1 MKSLSVAVLALAIG
15 GALGYFAYQPIN
27 EALHTEGQST
37 SSSNDP
43 LYWVAP
49 MDPNYKRDKPG
60 KSPMGMDLIPVY
72 EEESAG
78 GEKDPAGTVTINPAV
93 ENNLGVKVA
102 PVRQQMLSPQIETVG
117 YVAFDESRLWQI
129 NSRVSGWIQK
139 LNIDAIGEK
148 VKKGEV
154 LFELYSPD
162 LVRAQEELLNAKR
175 MGKAV
180 LVKGAKERLISLGV
194 DSAQINQ
201 ILRSGKA
208 KRNIAVKAPSD
219 GVIATLNVRD
229 GAYLSPAQTVISGGS
244 LSEVWVDA
252 EVFERQ
258 SHWVKQGAAA
268 EMTLDA
274 LPGKVLQGNVDYVY
288 PVLDAKTRTLRVRLK
303 FDNQSGDLKPNMF
316 ANITLIPKSDELSRV
331 IPQQAVIRSGNMT
344 RVVLALG
351 EGKFRSTRIVTG
363 REAAGQIEV
372 LEGLSENDKVVT
384 SAHFLLDSESSQSAD
399 FSRMEGLETAA
410 ASSAWATGTI
420 TDVMA
425 GHRMLTIQHAPVAE
439 WDWPAMQM
447 NFTVK
452 EGSELS
458 QLAEGQS
465 IRFLIEQTED
475 GQYLIDQISM
485 EQDGTANQMSP
496 VGQHETA
503 VANTA
508 WAKGTI
514 TDVMADHRM
523 LTIQHSPI
531 PEWDWPAM
539 QMNFTVKEGDD
550 LSQLIGGESI
560 RFLIEKTEAG
570 DYVISEIRPEGEMDH
585 SQMNHGVM
593 DMPSA
598 EDNK

>member
-27 EALHTEGQST
+27 EALHTDGQSA
-37 SSSNDP
+37 SSSNEP

-72 EEESAG
+72 EEDLAG
-78 GEKDPAGTVTINPAV
+78 GQDDVAGTVTINPAV

-102 PVRQQMLSPQIETVG
+102 PVLQQKLAPQIETVG

-139 LNIDAIGEK
+139 LNIAAIGEK

-201 ILRSGKA
+201 ILRRGKA
-208 KRNIAVKAPSD
+208 KRDIAIKAPSD

-229 GAYLSPAQTVISGGS
+229 GAYLSPAQAVISGGS

-274 LPGKVLQGNVDYVY
+274 LPGQAWEGKIDYVY

-303 FDNQSGDLKPNMF
+303 FDNQNGDLKPNMF
-316 ANITLIPKSDELSRV
+316 ANITLMPKIDELSRV

-351 EGKFRSTRIVTG
+351 EGKFRSTRILTG

-372 LEGLSENDKVVT
+372 LEGLSETDKVVT

-399 FSRMEGLETAA
+399 FSRMAGQEEKAIVANT
-410 ASSAWATGTI
+410 AWATGTI

-425 GHRMLTIQHAPVAE
+425 GHRMLTIQH
-439 WDWPAMQM
+439 
-447 NFTVK
+447 
-452 EGSELS
+452 
-458 QLAEGQS
+458 
-465 IRFLIEQTED
+465 
-475 GQYLIDQISM
+475 
-485 EQDGTANQMSP
+485 
-496 VGQHETA
+496 
-503 VANTA
+503 
-508 WAKGTI
+508 
-514 TDVMADHRM
+514 
-523 LTIQHSPI
+523 SPI
-531 PEWDWPAM
+531 PEWEWPAM

-560 RFLIEKTEAG
+560 RFLIEKTETG
-570 DYVISEIRPEGEMDH
+570 DYVISDIRPADAA
-585 SQMNHGVM
+585 MN
-593 DMPSA
+593 MPSA
-598 EDNK
+598 EDKQ